1 MIPSLTLLNV
11 LETTPDLTLNQL
23 LQYLEAQ
30 FSKKYATDRCNSQ
43 KSILQYT
50 EELRMDLL

>member
-1 MIPSLTLLNV
+1 MIPSLTPLNV

-30 FSKKYATDRCNSQ
+30 FGKKYATDRCNSQ
-43 KSILQYT
+43 TSILQYT